1 MIKTIT
7 VLCLVAAAVLVGCQ
21 NDESTVAPPTTNQ
34 NHSPNTPNTP
44 SPANG
49 ATGVNVHVVFSWIGG
64 DPDAGDTTRYD
75 LFYGTNQNTGNLAV
89 SNTLNTVFDFGLV
102 GHNTVI
108 YWRVVAKDNHG
119 LSTDGPV
126 WHFTTEQ

>member
-21 NDESTVAPPTTNQ
+21 NDESTVAPTTTNQ
-34 NHSPNTPNTP
+34 NNAPNTQNSP
-44 SPANG
+44 SPADG
-49 ATGVNVHVVFSWIGG
+49 ATGVNRHVVFSWSGG

-75 LFYGTNQNTGNLAV
+75 LFYGSDQNPRNLAV

-102 GHNTVI
+102 EPNFVV
-108 YWRVVAKDNHG
+108 YWRIRAR
-119 LSTDGPV
+119 
-126 WHFTTEQ
+126 